1 MRLFIALD
9 LDDGICECISRFM
22 AGVEPFAPD
31 ARWVKPASLHVTLK
45 FIGEQPEAAVEGI
58 KHALAMIRARAAE
71 IHFRG
76 YGFFP
81 TPNSARVFWVGM
93 EAGPELASLAATVD
107 ETTGALG
114 IPKEERAF
122 SPHLTLARAA
132 GRSGAPRRM
141 KGDRPNRVFQRL
153 QEKLAPLPPP
163 EFGTMTAREFFLYR
177 SQLSPKG
184 STYTKLQR
192 FPLH

>member
-9 LDDGICECISRFM
+9 LDDGIRECISRFM

-45 FIGEQPEAAVEGI
+45 FIGEQPEASVEGI
-58 KHALAMIRARAAE
+58 KHALTTIRARAAE